1 MLILY
6 VHDISKCKLYAVNK
20 LKLFYNNI
28 MLFNKKQ

>member
-1 MLILY
+1 MPILY
-6 VHDISKCKLYAVNK
+6 VHDISKYKVYAVTK